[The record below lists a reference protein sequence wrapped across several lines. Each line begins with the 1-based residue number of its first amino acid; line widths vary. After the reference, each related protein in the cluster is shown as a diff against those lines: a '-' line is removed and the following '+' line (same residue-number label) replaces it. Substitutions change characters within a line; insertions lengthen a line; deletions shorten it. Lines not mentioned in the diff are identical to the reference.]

1 MPCQFSI
8 TVLLKGIGMNKR
20 VVTKGLRVGLIILMA
35 VSSSVLVHCATS
47 AVSPYKVTTTHDES
61 GFYTVDSMKGNL
73 LGGRLNHELNAA
85 RVSAND
91 GTVNYALVVYYY
103 GKNWMFIKP
112 GESLVLFIDGEQI
125 DVKGQGSQS
134 HRKTLENG
142 MVSELSKY
150 PVTPKLLKKISSAK
164 QVKVKIIG
172 SDFVAEKYFTEQ
184 NFENFKQF
192 VNDYVK

>member
-1 MPCQFSI
+1 
-8 TVLLKGIGMNKR
+8 MNKKVLAKR
-20 VVTKGLRVGLIILMA
+20 LRVGLIIIMA
-35 VSSSVLVHCATS
+35 ALSLVFVHCTNL

-85 RVSAND
+85 RVSTKD

-103 GKNWMFIKP
+103 GRTWMFIKP
-112 GESLVLFIDGEQI
+112 GQSLVLFIDGEQV

-142 MVSELSKY
+142 MVSELAKY

-164 QVKVKIIG
+164 QVRVKIIG
-172 SDFVAEKYFTEQ
+172 SDLVAEKYFTEQ
-184 NFENFKQF
+184 NFANFKQF